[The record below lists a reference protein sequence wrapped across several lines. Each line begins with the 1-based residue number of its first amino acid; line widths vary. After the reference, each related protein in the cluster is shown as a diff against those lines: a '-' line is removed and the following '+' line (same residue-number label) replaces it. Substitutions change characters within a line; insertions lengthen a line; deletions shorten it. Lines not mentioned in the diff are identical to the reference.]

1 MLAGFAAGGKISQ
14 KINRDPL
21 PTTAYDESRVQTF
34 HVAVINAACFTAV
47 TGLPSPPSP
56 ITAQTYLKYDLPWF
70 ELYDEHI
77 PAANNA
83 SALTPLGD
91 VKSIAQLDRDRAA
104 AGGKDDVVQT
114 PCAHCVRE
122 LATHRLSPCGHVFCN
137 ACSRASAACPSCD
150 AAIAGRKRFAAAML
164 APGMEDADGVDALS
178 LDDRIVKLRRGARGD
193 RVITFGLGRCAVSG
207 LSGTERSAR

>member
-1 MLAGFAAGGKISQ
+1 MVGGGPRPEIQDMLAGFAAGGKISQ

-83 SALTPLGD
+83 SAATPLGD
-91 VKSIAQLDRDRAA
+91 VKSIA
-104 AGGKDDVVQT
+104 
-114 PCAHCVRE
+114 
-122 LATHRLSPCGHVFCN
+122 
-137 ACSRASAACPSCD
+137 
-150 AAIAGRKRFAAAML
+150 
-164 APGMEDADGVDALS
+164 
-178 LDDRIVKLRRGARGD
+178 
-193 RVITFGLGRCAVSG
+193 
-207 LSGTERSAR
+207 